1 MPAKVTLKV
10 VKGKSSGM
18 SESFKEK
25 NILILGRGQQCTTS
39 LADATV
45 SRCHCLIEI
54 NPPTV
59 TVRDFGSL
67 NGTYLNGEMIGKRNA
82 NMSAEEARKLKYREF
97 PLKNGDRLGLGPE
110 CEMIPSI
117 YIPDYCATCS
127 CELPESPSGKFE
139 ETPGLF
145 LCPKCHELQK
155 KKKQPLLRKKN
166 CCILCGRLLDDKVAE
181 GDVICDSCLKNPLK
195 LLEKL
200 LKNASIKKDDA
211 SSIKG
216 YRKIDMLGKGGMGK
230 VCLVEEESSGKLMAL
245 KLMLPHVAVKERN
258 RNRFLLEAKLAGGLH
273 HPNIVE
279 LYKSG
284 CSDGIFFMLMEFCEG
299 GSVID
304 LMSDHGGILTPDVA
318 VPIITQMLA
327 GLDYAHKVKIK
338 DVKLKDGTSMSANGL
353 VHRDLSPHN
362 IFLSDKSSS
371 PVAKLADFGIAKAFD
386 AAGLSGNTG
395 TGESAGKPVF
405 MPRQQVRSFL
415 YSKPEV
421 DVWAAAASLYC
432 MLTGEAP
439 KEFPPMVDAWDAALT
454 GKAVPIRK
462 RNPRIPS
469 KLAEV
474 IDEALIDDP
483 DIKVKTACEFK
494 QKLERAI

>member
-1 MPAKVTLKV
+1 
-10 VKGKSSGM
+10 M
-18 SESFKEK
+18 SRAPKKEK
-25 NILILGRGQQCTTS
+25 TAIAQ
-39 LADATV
+39 
-45 SRCHCLIEI
+45 E
-54 NPPTV
+54 
-59 TVRDFGSL
+59 
-67 NGTYLNGEMIGKRNA
+67 
-82 NMSAEEARKLKYREF
+82 
-97 PLKNGDRLGLGPE
+97 
-110 CEMIPSI
+110 
-117 YIPDYCATCS
+117 
-127 CELPESPSGKFE
+127 
-139 ETPGLF
+139 
-145 LCPKCHELQK
+145 
-155 KKKQPLLRKKN
+155 KN

-181 GDVICDSCLKNPLK
+181 GDVICDSCLKDPLK

-200 LKNASIKKDDA
+200 LKNASIEKDDA

-216 YRKIDMLGKGGMGK
+216 YRKIKMLGKGGMGK

-245 KLMLPHVAVKERN
+245 KLMLPQVAVKERN

-273 HPNIVE
+273 HTNIVE

-304 LMSDHGGILTPDVA
+304 LMKDHGGILTPDIA
-318 VPIITQMLA
+318 VPIITQMLT

-338 DVKLKDGTSMSANGL
+338 DVKLKDGTSMSTNGL

-362 IFLSDKSSS
+362 IFLSDKSNS
-371 PVAKLADFGIAKAFD
+371 PVAKLADFGLAKAFD
-386 AAGLSGNTG
+386 AAGLSGNTR

-405 MPRQQVRSFL
+405 IPRQQVRSFL

-421 DVWAAAASLYC
+421 DVWAASASLYY
-432 MLTGEAP
+432 MLTGGEVP
-439 KEFPPMVDAWDAALT
+439 KEFPPGVDVWDAALT
-454 GKAVPIRK
+454 GTAVPIRK

-469 KLAEV
+469 KLADV

-494 QKLERAI
+494 QKLERAL